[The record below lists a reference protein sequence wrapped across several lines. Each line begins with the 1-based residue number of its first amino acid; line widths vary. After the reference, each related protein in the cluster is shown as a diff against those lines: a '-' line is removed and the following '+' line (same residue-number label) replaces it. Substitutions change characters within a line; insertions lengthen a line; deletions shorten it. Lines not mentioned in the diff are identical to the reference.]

1 MKGIKMVYIA
11 GDSRV
16 CIALNQYFR
25 KELNWN
31 TKQIKTKPF
40 WNPDKKGLE

>member
-1 MKGIKMVYIA
+1 MKGKQMVYIA

-16 CIALNQYFR
+16 CVALNYYF
-25 KELNWN
+25 KNYLNWN

-40 WNPDKKGLE
+40 WNPEKKGLE

>member
-1 MKGIKMVYIA
+1 MVYIA

-16 CIALNQYFR
+16 YVALNHHFR
-25 KELNWN
+25 NELNWS